1 MSLTSIS
8 EDVTALRSLVIEE
21 FNRLNR
27 KIEGINVKVDGLRK
41 QLRDIARGVTGPGE
55 DETVFYPSGTAF
67 LDATTVDSGPVSSD
81 EEEEIQEASSS
92 ASSPVKIRVVGGGEA
107 TGREAQSGQKEK
119 CSGSVPASG
128 SSSKANRG
136 RRDSFVSTVSC
147 VRDLTGTPM
156 KAAEPSAGSA
166 PITST
171 KKRRRLEVDTY
182 LIETDLTVKHGGKI
196 LCDLKGFSFWPKGL
210 LSSQLRQQLKKVAQI
225 RELLTVADGDLSVQG
240 VSPEGQSVDLDDG
253 VAANAVRGYRRLIVN
268 L

>member
-1 MSLTSIS
+1 
-8 EDVTALRSLVIEE
+8 
-21 FNRLNR
+21 
-27 KIEGINVKVDGLRK
+27 
-41 QLRDIARGVTGPGE
+41 
-55 DETVFYPSGTAF
+55 
-67 LDATTVDSGPVSSD
+67 
-81 EEEEIQEASSS
+81 
-92 ASSPVKIRVVGGGEA
+92 
-107 TGREAQSGQKEK
+107 
-119 CSGSVPASG
+119 
-128 SSSKANRG
+128 
-136 RRDSFVSTVSC
+136 VSC